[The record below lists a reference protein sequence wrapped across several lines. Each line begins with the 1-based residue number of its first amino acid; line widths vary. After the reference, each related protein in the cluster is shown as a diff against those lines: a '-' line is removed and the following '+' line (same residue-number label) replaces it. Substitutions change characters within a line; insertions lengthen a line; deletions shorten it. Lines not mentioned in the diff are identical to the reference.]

1 MDEVFVGIDISKDRL
16 DVHVHPAGEAF
27 VVARDGRGLEELVDR
42 LRAIGPVLIGVEATG
57 GFETIVAAALG
68 GAGLPLVVLNPAQI
82 RHFAQ
87 AVGKRAKTD
96 PIDAEMIARFLEAV
110 RPELRALPDEDQSL
124 LAELVGRRRQV
135 LEMLVAE
142 RQRAKRATKA
152 PVRKAILRHI
162 AVLEKELPELDK
174 EIGTL
179 VRGSPMW
186 REKEDLLTSFKGI
199 GKTLARALLADL
211 PELGRLSRREIASLA
226 GIAPFT
232 RQSGRWRGK
241 SMIAGGR
248 TTVRSALF
256 VAALVASR
264 HNPVLKNFYARLLAA
279 GKPKMVALIA
289 VARKIL
295 TTLNAMIRDRS
306 KWQPA

>member
-1 MDEVFVGIDISKDRL
+1 MGGVFVGIDISKDRL
-16 DVHVHPAGEAF
+16 DVHVHPTGEAF

-42 LRAIGPVLIGVEATG
+42 LRTIGPVLVGVEATG

-68 GAGLPLVVLNPAQI
+68 GAGLPLVVINPAQI

-96 PIDAEMIARFLEAV
+96 PIDAEVIARFLEAV
-110 RPELRALPDEDQSL
+110 RPELRTLPDEDQSL

-162 AVLEKELPELDK
+162 AVLEKELPDLDK

-211 PELGRLSRREIASLA
+211 PELGRLSRREVASLA

-264 HNPVLKNFYARLLAA
+264 HNPVLKTFYARLLAA

>member
-1 MDEVFVGIDISKDRL
+1 VASFVGIDISKDRL
-16 DVHVHPAGEAF
+16 DVHVHPGGEAF
-27 VVARDGRGLEELVDR
+27 VVARDGKGLEELIDR
-42 LRAIGPVLIGVEATG
+42 LRALGPVLIGAEATG
-57 GFETIVAAALG
+57 GFETIVAAAIG
-68 GAGLPLVVLNPAQI
+68 GAGLPFVVINPAQI

-110 RPELRALPDEDQSL
+110 KPALRVLPDEDQSL

-162 AVLEKELPELDK
+162 TVLEKELPDLDK

-179 VRGSPMW
+179 VRSSPMW

-211 PELGRLSRREIASLA
+211 PELGRLTRREIASLA

-248 TTVRSALF
+248 TAVRTALF

-264 HNPVLKNFYARLLAA
+264 HNPDLKRFYARLLAA

-295 TTLNAMIRDRS
+295 TTLNAMIREQK

>member
-1 MDEVFVGIDISKDRL
+1 MDATFVGIDISKDRL

-27 VVARDGRGLEELVDR
+27 VVSRDGRGMEELVDR
-42 LRAIGPVLIGVEATG
+42 LRAIAPAIVGVEATG
-57 GFETIVAAALG
+57 GFETVVAASLG
-68 GAGLPLVVLNPAQI
+68 GAGLPLVVINPAQI
-82 RHFAQ
+82 RHFAH

-96 PIDAEMIARFLEAV
+96 PIDAEMIARFVEAV
-110 RPELRALPDEDQSL
+110 KPELRVLPDEDQSL

-152 PVRKAILRHI
+152 QVRKAILRHI
-162 AVLEKELPELDK
+162 AVLEKELPSLDK

-186 REKEDLLTSFKGI
+186 REKEDLLVSFKGI
-199 GKTLARALLADL
+199 GKTLARTLLAEL

-241 SMIAGGR
+241 SMIGGGR
-248 TTVRSALF
+248 AAVRTALF

-264 HNPVLKNFYARLLAA
+264 HNPVLKRFYARLLAA

-289 VARKIL
+289 VARKVL
-295 TTLNAMIRDRS
+295 TNLNAMIRDRT